1 MLKLFIVDDE
11 EDICQSVAEML
22 EEHDIE
28 VTYVSTGEEA
38 LKRIEQEKFD
48 IYIIDMKLSTVI
60 SGLQVIK
67 VLRNARP
74 ESFIVAMSG
83 YIDAELKKQ
92 AERFGIADYLEK
104 PLDLTE
110 EVFMSKLKVW
120 RNKLG

>member
-92 AERFGIADYLEK
+92 GFFEDYFNEL
-104 PLDLTE
+104 
-110 EVFMSKLKVW
+110 
-120 RNKLG
+120 